1 MDDSKSSSSSNSPAA
16 AALEPLSATV
26 ELRVDDMDD
35 SRDCP
40 AVQPLHDA
48 LVECEHVILPAF
60 RRADSLALGYR
71 KWYQVI
77 SYAAAIGGVSAVILA
92 TLQLSA
98 LLRSPLVWEIEA
110 GAAFLTLLIV
120 LVGMALSLKDR
131 WLLERYKAE
140 RLRMLKFCFL
150 MDPILWDGRAT
161 DSRRL
166 KEELLERVEEITACT
181 FSALQGWV
189 TRSWVPRVHEVP
201 GAENLPAEN
210 LDELVHYYRHKRLH
224 TQMEYLAGATVRNFF
239 SDVHMRLTGSALF
252 FGSVAFVLAHLAVQW
267 SRGEV
272 IWSRCFMLIAAT
284 LPVLG
289 AGFRTLRTAHEYA
302 RNASRF
308 EATHD
313 ALSAL
318 SERLRKAIDAPAIF
332 RELGFCEQVL
342 EADLREWMRL
352 MVEAEWFG

>member
-1 MDDSKSSSSSNSPAA
+1 MADTTPEDSNTPSTPESTAPHG
-16 AALEPLSATV
+16 TQWI
-26 ELRVDDMDD
+26 DDMDD
-35 SRDCP
+35 SHDCP
-40 AVQPLHDA
+40 SVQPLREAILDCQT
-48 LVECEHVILPAF
+48 EILPAF
-60 RRADSLALGYR
+60 RRADKLALGYR
-71 KWYQVI
+71 KWYQVLA
-77 SYAAAIGGVSAVILA
+77 YAAAIGGVSAVLLA
-92 TLQLSA
+92 TLQLSE
-98 LLRSPLVWEIEA
+98 LLRSSLVWKIEA
-110 GAAFLTLLIV
+110 VAAFLTLLIV
-120 LVGMALSLKDR
+120 LIGMALSLKDR

-140 RLRMLKFCFL
+140 RLRMLKFCFI
-150 MDPILWDGRAT
+150 MDAVLWDGRPF

-166 KEELLERVEEITACT
+166 KEDLVERVEEITACT

-201 GAENLPAEN
+201 GAENLPPQS
-210 LDELVHYYRHKRLH
+210 LDELVHYYRKKRLH
-224 TQMEYLAGATVRNFF
+224 AQMEYLAGATTRNFF

-267 SRGEV
+267 SRGEA
-272 IWSRCFMLIAAT
+272 IWSRSFMLVAAT

-318 SERLRKAIDAPAIF
+318 SERLRNAKNSPAIF

-342 EADLREWMRL
+342 ESDLREWMRL